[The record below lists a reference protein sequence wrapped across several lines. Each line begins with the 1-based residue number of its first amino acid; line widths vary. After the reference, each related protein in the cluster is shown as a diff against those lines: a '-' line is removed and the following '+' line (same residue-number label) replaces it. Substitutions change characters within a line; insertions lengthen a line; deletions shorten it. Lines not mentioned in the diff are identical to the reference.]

1 MAKGLREATQRAGFI
16 LISARYVIR
25 RDTRRTN
32 KKGEKMSKEFDD
44 LVRRT
49 TCQMKVMLE
58 ERKKFRVLAKE
69 LETFTK
75 KGIADK

>member
-1 MAKGLREATQRAGFI
+1 
-16 LISARYVIR
+16 
-25 RDTRRTN
+25 
-32 KKGEKMSKEFDD
+32 MSKDFDD

-49 TCQMKVMLE
+49 TCQMRVMLR
-58 ERKKFRVLAKE
+58 ERRRFKLLAKE